1 MRNEATAA
9 ASRAR
14 LPSRDLDWPIAWAGV
29 ALIAEREGC
38 RLVAYRCPAGV
49 WTCGWGETEGVTPR
63 TRWTQAYADERF
75 RDALAERAAAVLAMC
90 QREPT
95 DHQLAALVSLAYNIG
110 NEALRRSSVLRAHNR
125 GDDQAAA
132 RAFALWNK
140 ARVDGQLRVL
150 PGLTARRAAEAAL
163 YLQPDPEAP
172 PEAMPQAV
180 APESTIAASPIA
192 TSGAV
197 TAGAGALALVS
208 EAQAQIQPVGDL
220 LRGLR
225 SICVDVLGVP
235 PSAGLAVVLLAA
247 GGAVVW
253 WRWQQ
258 RRQGWA

>member
-1 MRNEATAA
+1 MTAA
-9 ASRAR
+9 QWPNAG
-14 LPSRDLDWPIAWAGV
+14 LEWPIAWAGV

-38 RLVAYRCPAGV
+38 RLVAYRCPAGI
-49 WTCGWGETEGVTPR
+49 WTCGWGETEGVTSR
-63 TRWTQAYADERF
+63 TRWTQDYADQRF
-75 RDALAERAAAVLAMC
+75 RDSLAERAAAVLAMC
-90 QREPT
+90 QRDPT

-125 GDDQAAA
+125 GDHQAAA

-140 ARVDGQLRVL
+140 ARVGGQLQPL
-150 PGLTARRAAEAAL
+150 AGLTARRAAEAAL
-163 YLQPDPEAP
+163 YLSPDPSAP
-172 PEAMPQAV
+172 PEPMPQAV

-192 TSGAV
+192 ASGAV
-197 TAGAGALALVS
+197 TASAGAVALVS
-208 EAQAQIQPVGDL
+208 EAQQQIQPIGDL

-225 SICVDVLGVP
+225 AISVDVLGLP
-235 PSAGLAVVLLAA
+235 PSTGLAAVLLLA

>member
-1 MRNEATAA
+1 M
-9 ASRAR
+9 SGAR
-14 LPSRDLDWPIAWAGV
+14 LPSRSLDWPIAWAGV
-29 ALIAEREGC
+29 VLIAEREGC
-38 RLVAYRCPAGV
+38 RLAAYRCPAGV

-63 TRWTQAYADERF
+63 TRWTQDYADQRF
-75 RDALAERAAAVLAMC
+75 RDALGERAAAVLAMC

-110 NEALRRSSVLRAHNR
+110 NEALRRSSVMRAHNR
-125 GDDQAAA
+125 GDGQAAA
-132 RAFALWNK
+132 RAFGLWNK

-163 YLQPDPEAP
+163 YLQPDADAP
-172 PEAMPQAV
+172 LEAMPQAV
-180 APESTIAASPIA
+180 APESAIAGSPIA

-225 SICVDVLGVP
+225 AICVDVLGVP
-235 PSAGLAVVLLAA
+235 PSAGLAAVLLAA